1 MLNATRREHFSY
13 FSRFADKLFL
23 LYFLL
28 RLPKKCSHKAKLV
41 TGVKALD
48 SAPGDARQRAS
59 RIARF
64 SVYEGQEWGLKPI
77 DRRPRGVHL
86 NT

>member
-1 MLNATRREHFSY
+1 MLNAIRREHFSY
-13 FSRFADKLFL
+13 FSQCANQLFL
-23 LYFLL
+23 LYSLL

-41 TGVKALD
+41 TGLKALD

-64 SVYEGQEWGLKPI
+64 SLYEGQEWGLKTI
-77 DRRPRGVHL
+77 GRRPRGVHL